1 MKIVVTTKE
10 GPNIRLPIPSGLVL
24 NRFVAGF
31 APQYLKEYGLDITK
45 EQAISFVK
53 ALNRY
58 RRKHPEWVL
67 VEAQT
72 SSGEYVKVKL

>member
-1 MKIVVTTKE
+1 MKIVVTNNE

-31 APQYLKEYGLDITK
+31 APKYLKEYGIDITK
-45 EQAISFVK
+45 EQAVVFIK
-53 ALNRY
+53 ALNQY
-58 RRKHPEWVL
+58 RHKHPEWVL
-67 VEAQT
+67 VEAEC

>member
-45 EQAISFVK
+45 EQAILFVK
-53 ALNRY
+53 ALNQY
-58 RRKHPEWVL
+58 RHKHPEWVL
-67 VEAQT
+67 LEVES
-72 SSGEYVKVKL
+72 SSGEHAKIKL